1 MLKKIVICF
10 ICVFMILNLSGC
22 DFLTAE
28 TQELIFPPQLSGEM
42 YPISQIIE
50 KSAAG
55 DYKMKYPARGNYRS
69 AVIMEDINSDGILEA
84 FAFYSVSESDVIYM
98 NINAICKKDGKWQ
111 SSAVQKIVAG
121 GVDKVEFC
129 DLDGDGVK
137 EILVGWQI
145 YGTSEMQLSV
155 YSLSDNALTQRI
167 FQKYTHFTVCD
178 LDDNNEN
185 EVLVVKT
192 GSAEIKNTASLYAL
206 DSKGIIEISSCE
218 LDNAIKTVG
227 EPIVSSLSNGKPAVY
242 IDEIKGVGSVTEVLF
257 LEKGVLV
264 NPLLDSEIGEN
275 TATLRSV
282 LFTTKDING
291 DGVPEIPVQIDV
303 PSVTR
308 SDLNEKLYLTNW
320 CSFNGETL
328 TSQMT
333 AMINTNDSYYFAISS
348 KLQGNIAILK
358 DTENRSR
365 EIFSYNSVD
374 MTIGDSLIDFRA
386 VNKKDWDSGKY
397 KNLSAKEIVNDGET
411 AYICKISDTAK
422 NQGIT
427 IEHIRENFYLY
438 K

>member
-1 MLKKIVICF
+1 
-10 ICVFMILNLSGC
+10 
-22 DFLTAE
+22 
-28 TQELIFPPQLSGEM
+28 
-42 YPISQIIE
+42 
-50 KSAAG
+50 
-55 DYKMKYPARGNYRS
+55 
-69 AVIMEDINSDGILEA
+69 
-84 FAFYSVSESDVIYM
+84 
-98 NINAICKKDGKWQ
+98 
-111 SSAVQKIVAG
+111 
-121 GVDKVEFC
+121 
-129 DLDGDGVK
+129 
-137 EILVGWQI
+137 
-145 YGTSEMQLSV
+145 MQLSV

-333 AMINTNDSYYFAISS
+333 AMINTNDSYYFVISS

-374 MTIGDSLIDFRA
+374 MTIGDSLIEFKA
-386 VNKKDWDSGKY
+386 VSKKDWDSGKY
-397 KNLSAKEIVNDGET
+397 KKSSAKEIVNDGET